1 MYIFKINGGKTLHG
15 TTEIK
20 GAKNATLPLLI
31 CTLLTKETLTIH
43 NVSQLSDIKIL
54 IELLRGMGSD
64 IIVDGDTVRLT
75 TPEIT
80 STDAPY
86 ELLSKMRA
94 AFWVIGPLLGRM
106 HKAHVS
112 LPGGCAIGARKL
124 DIYFS
129 ALEAMG
135 AKLELDGGYVSA
147 TADLHGAEIFPH
159 RITVGGTITTLMAAV
174 LAKGTTIIHNAAM
187 EPEVVDVEN
196 ILVKMGAKIQ
206 GVGTNTLTVE
216 GVHELHGT
224 EWYPVPDRI
233 ETATFSVAAA
243 LTRGNI
249 FLKGARLDLMGN
261 TANVLRNNGVI
272 FTQKADGLQVDA
284 SNAILTGQPIQTA
297 EYPGLATDDQPCL
310 TAMSCL
316 ATGDTLMTDSIFDNR
331 FMHVPELQRMG
342 AHIEVINNQSILV
355 HGVDHLTGATVTASD
370 LRGGA
375 ALVLAGLVA
384 QDETIV
390 QRIYHVDRGYYK
402 MEEKLTALGA
412 DIQRIWQEY
421 P

>member
-1 MYIFKINGGKTLHG
+1 MYAFKIKGGKSLVG

-43 NVSQLSDIKIL
+43 NVSLLSDIKLL
-54 IELLRGMGSD
+54 IELLKGLGAD
-64 IIVDGDTVRLT
+64 IRVEKDTVFLKT
-75 TPEIT
+75 SEIT
-80 STDAPY
+80 SMNAPY

-94 AFWVIGPLLGRM
+94 GFWVIGPLLARM
-106 HKAHVS
+106 GKAHVS
-112 LPGGCAIGARKL
+112 LPGGALGARKL
-124 DIYFS
+124 DIYFT

-135 AKLELDGGYVSA
+135 AKIEIEGGYVSA
-147 TADLHGAEIFPH
+147 SGFLHGAEIFPH

-187 EPEVVDVEN
+187 EPEVADVEN
-196 ILVKMGAKIQ
+196 MLVKMGAKIQ

-216 GVHELHGT
+216 GVESLSGA
-224 EWYPVPDRI
+224 EWYPIPDRI
-233 ETATFSVAAA
+233 ETATFAIATAMTKGSV
-243 LTRGNI
+243 
-249 FLKGARLDLMGN
+249 FLKGARIDLMGK
-261 TANVLRNNGVI
+261 TAEVLKQDGVI
-272 FTQKADGLQVDA
+272 LTQQEDGLKVDA
-284 SNAILTGQPIQTA
+284 TEAQLTAQAIQTA

-316 ATGDTLMTDSIFDNR
+316 AKGDTAITDAIFDNR

-342 AHIEVINNQSILV
+342 ANIEVINNQSVLV
-355 HGVDHLTGATVTASD
+355 HGVKALTGANVTASD

-384 QDETIV
+384 KGETLV
-390 QRIYHVDRGYYK
+390 QRVYHVDRGYYK
-402 MEEKLTALGA
+402 MEEKLAALGA
-412 DIQRIWQEY
+412 DIERIWQDY

>member
-1 MYIFKINGGKTLHG
+1 MYTFKIVGGTPLVG
-15 TTEIK
+15 SVEIK

-31 CTLLTKETLTIH
+31 CSLLTKETVTIH
-43 NVSQLSDIKIL
+43 NVSQLSDIKVL
-54 IELLRGMGSD
+54 IELLKGLGTN
-64 IIVDGDTVRLT
+64 VTVEGDKVHLQ
-75 TPEIT
+75 TPEII
-80 STDAPY
+80 STHAPY

-94 AFWVIGPLLGRM
+94 GFWVIAPLLARKGQ
-106 HKAHVS
+106 AHVS
-112 LPGGCAIGARKL
+112 LPGGCSLGARKL

-135 AKLELDGGYVSA
+135 ADIQIEEGYVSA
-147 TADLHGAEIFPH
+147 RGTLHGAEIFPH
-159 RITVGGTITTLMAAV
+159 RITVGGTITILMVAV
-174 LAKGTTIIHNAAM
+174 LTKGTTVLHNAAV
-187 EPEVVDVEN
+187 EPEVVDVEKM
-196 ILVKMGAKIQ
+196 LQKMGAKIQ
-206 GVGTNTLTVE
+206 GIGTHTLTIE
-216 GVHELHGT
+216 GVQELKGV

-233 ETATFSVAAA
+233 EAATFAIATA
-243 LTRGNI
+243 MTKGNVI
-249 FLKGARLDLMGN
+249 LKGAKLDLMQH
-261 TANVLRNNGVI
+261 TANILQKNGVLL
-272 FTQKADGLQVDA
+272 TQTATGIQVNA
-284 SNAILTGQPIQTA
+284 SNADLQGQSFQTA

-316 ATGDTLMTDSIFDNR
+316 AKGDSTVTDAIFDNR

-342 AHIEVINNQSILV
+342 AKIDVINNQTVKIQ
-355 HGVDHLTGATVTASD
+355 GVKALTGACVTASD

-384 QDETIV
+384 KGETTV

-412 DIQRIWQEY
+412 DITRIWQDY

>member
-1 MYIFKINGGKTLHG
+1 MYAFKINGGKVLHG

-20 GAKNATLPLLI
+20 AAKNAALPLLI
-31 CTLLTKETLTIH
+31 CALLTKETLTIH
-43 NVSQLSDIKIL
+43 NVSQLSDIKVL
-54 IELLRGMGSD
+54 IDLLRGIGSD
-64 IIVDGDTVRLT
+64 IQIDGDTIHLT
-75 TPEIT
+75 TPQIT
-80 STDAPY
+80 SVEAPY

-94 AFWVIGPLLGRM
+94 GFWVIGPLLGRM

-135 AKLELDGGYVSA
+135 AQIDIDGGYVSA
-147 TADLHGAEIFPH
+147 SGQLHGAEIFPH

-174 LAKGTTIIHNAAM
+174 LTKGTTIIHNAAM
-187 EPEVVDVEN
+187 DPEVVDVQKM
-196 ILVKMGAKIQ
+196 LVQMGAKIQ
-206 GVGTNTLTVE
+206 GIGTNTLTIE
-216 GVHELHGT
+216 GVDELHGT
-224 EWYPVPDRI
+224 QWYPVPDRI
-233 ETATFSVAAA
+233 ETATFATAAA
-243 LTRGNI
+243 VTHGNI

-261 TANVLRNNGVI
+261 TAGILQHSGVI
-272 FTQKADGLQVDA
+272 FTQKEDGLQIDA
-284 SNAILTGQPIQTA
+284 TNATLIGQTIQTA

-310 TAMSCL
+310 TTMSCL
-316 ATGDTLMTDSIFDNR
+316 AQGESLITDTIHDNR

-342 AHIEVINNQSILV
+342 AHIDVINNQSVLV
-355 HGVDHLTGATVTASD
+355 HGVDHLTGAIVTASD

-375 ALVLAGLVA
+375 ALTVAALAAHG
-384 QDETIV
+384 ETTI
-390 QRIYHVDRGYYK
+390 QRVYHIDRGYYK
-402 MEEKLTALGA
+402 LEEKLTALGA

>member
-1 MYIFKINGGKTLHG
+1 MYAFKINGGKALHG

-31 CTLLTKETLTIH
+31 CALLTKETLTIH

-54 IELLRGMGSD
+54 IELLRGMGSE
-64 IIVDGDTVRLT
+64 IVVDGDTVHLT
-75 TPEIT
+75 TPKIT

-124 DIYFS
+124 DIYFT

-135 AKLELDGGYVSA
+135 AKLDIDGGYVSA
-147 TADLHGAEIFPH
+147 SGELHGAEIFPH

-174 LAKGTTIIHNAAM
+174 LANGTTIIHNAAM

-196 ILVKMGAKIQ
+196 MLVKMGAKIQ
-206 GVGTNTLTVE
+206 GVGTNTLTIE
-216 GVHELHGT
+216 GVKELTGT

-233 ETATFSVAAA
+233 ETATFSAAAA
-243 LTRGNI
+243 LTKGDI

-261 TANVLRNNGVI
+261 TANVLRHNGVV
-272 FTQKADGLQVDA
+272 FTQQEDGLRVDA
-284 SNAILTGQPIQTA
+284 TKAVLAGQTIQTA

-316 ATGDTLMTDSIFDNR
+316 AEGDTLITDAIFDNR

-375 ALVLAGLVA
+375 ALILAGLVA
-384 QDETIV
+384 QGETTV
-390 QRIYHVDRGYYK
+390 QRVYHVDRGYYK

-412 DIQRIWQEY
+412 DIKRIWQDY

>member
-1 MYIFKINGGKTLHG
+1 MYAFKITGGKALMG

-31 CTLLTKETLTIH
+31 CSLLTKEKVTIH
-43 NVSQLSDIKIL
+43 NVSQLSDIKVL
-54 IELLRGMGSD
+54 IELLRGMGTK
-64 IIVDGDTVRLT
+64 IQLKNDTVSLT
-75 TPEIT
+75 TPQIT
-80 STDAPY
+80 STEAPY

-94 AFWVIGPLLGRM
+94 GFWVIGPLLGRM
-106 HKAHVS
+106 GKAHVS
-112 LPGGCAIGARKL
+112 LPGGCALGARKL

-135 AKLELDGGYVSA
+135 AKIKIDGGYVSA
-147 TADLHGAEIFPH
+147 NGTLHGAEIFPH
-159 RITVGGTITTLMAAV
+159 RITVGGTITILMAAV
-174 LAKGTTIIHNAAM
+174 LTKGSTVIHNAAM
-187 EPEVVDVEN
+187 EPEVVDVEKM
-196 ILVKMGAKIQ
+196 LVSMGAKIH

-216 GVHELHGT
+216 GVAELGGT

-233 ETATFSVAAA
+233 ETATYAIATA
-243 LTRGNI
+243 MTKGKI
-249 FLKGARLDLMGN
+249 TLKGARLELMNN
-261 TANVLRNNGVI
+261 TANILKANGVVL
-272 FTQKADGLQVDA
+272 TQTKEGIKVDA
-284 SNAILTGQPIQTA
+284 TKAHLKGQNIQTA

-316 ATGDTLMTDSIFDNR
+316 ATGDSLITDAIFDNR

-342 AHIEVINNQSILV
+342 ANIEVINNQSVLI
-355 HGVDHLTGATVTASD
+355 HGVKHLTAATVTASD

-384 QDETIV
+384 KGTTTV
-390 QRIYHVDRGYYK
+390 QRIYHIDRGYYK
-402 MEEKLTALGA
+402 MEEKLKALGA
-412 DIQRIWQEY
+412 NITRIWQDY

>member
-1 MYIFKINGGKTLHG
+1 MYAFKINGGKVLHG

-31 CTLLTKETLTIH
+31 CSLLTKEPLIIH

-54 IELLRGMGSD
+54 IELLQGMGVA
-64 IIVDGDTVRLT
+64 IQVEQDTVHLT
-75 TPEIT
+75 AKEII
-80 STDAPY
+80 STEAPY

-94 AFWVIGPLLGRM
+94 GFWVIGPLLARVG
-106 HKAHVS
+106 KAHVS
-112 LPGGCAIGARKL
+112 LPGGCALGARKL

-135 AKLELDGGYVSA
+135 AQISIDGGYVSA
-147 TADLHGAEIFPH
+147 EGILHGAEIFPH
-159 RITVGGTITTLMAAV
+159 RITVGGTITILMAAV
-174 LAKGTTIIHNAAM
+174 LTKGTTIIHNAAM
-187 EPEVVDVEN
+187 EPEVVDVEKM
-196 ILVKMGAKIQ
+196 LVQMGAKIQ

-216 GVHELHGT
+216 GVDELKGT

-233 ETATFSVAAA
+233 ETATFAVAAA
-243 LTRGNI
+243 LTKGNI
-249 FLKGARLDLMGN
+249 FLKGARLDLLGN
-261 TANVLRNNGVI
+261 TANVLKNDGVV
-272 FTQKADGLQVDA
+272 FTQLSDSLQIDA
-284 SNAILTGQPIQTA
+284 THTILKGQNIQTA

-316 ATGDTLMTDSIFDNR
+316 AAGESLITDAIFDNR

-342 AHIEVINNQSILV
+342 AQIDVINNQSILV

-375 ALVLAGLVA
+375 ALILAGLVA
-384 QDETIV
+384 QGETTV
-390 QRIYHVDRGYYK
+390 QRVYHVDRGYYK
-402 MEEKLTALGA
+402 MEEKLKALGA
-412 DIQRIWQEY
+412 DIERIWQEY

>member
-1 MYIFKINGGKTLHG
+1 MYAFKINGGKTLHG

-31 CTLLTKETLTIH
+31 CALLTKETLIIH

-64 IIVDGDTVRLT
+64 VVVDGDTIRLT

-124 DIYFS
+124 DIYFT

-135 AKLELDGGYVSA
+135 AKLDVDGGYVSA
-147 TADLHGAEIFPH
+147 SGELHGAEIFPH

-174 LAKGTTIIHNAAM
+174 LADGTTIIHNAAM

-196 ILVKMGAKIQ
+196 MLVKMGAKIQ
-206 GVGTNTLTVE
+206 GIGTNTLTIE
-216 GVHELHGT
+216 GVKELKGA

-233 ETATFSVAAA
+233 ETATFAAAAA
-243 LTRGNI
+243 LTKGDI

-261 TANVLRNNGVI
+261 TANVLRHNGVV
-272 FTQKADGLQVDA
+272 FTQQEDGLRVDA
-284 SNAILTGQPIQTA
+284 TKAVLTGQTIQTA

-316 ATGDTLMTDSIFDNR
+316 AKGDTLITDAIFDNR

-375 ALVLAGLVA
+375 ALILAGLVA
-384 QDETIV
+384 QGETTV
-390 QRIYHVDRGYYK
+390 QRVYHVDRGYYK
-402 MEEKLTALGA
+402 MEEKLAALGA
-412 DIQRIWQEY
+412 DIERIWQDY

>member
-196 ILVKMGAKIQ
+196 MLVKMGAKIQ
-206 GVGTNTLTVE
+206 GVGTNTLTIE
-216 GVHELHGT
+216 GVHELDGT

-233 ETATFSVAAA
+233 ETATFSIATA
-243 LTRGNI
+243 LTKGNI

-261 TANVLRNNGVI
+261 TANVLRHNGVI

-342 AHIEVINNQSILV
+342 AHIEVINNQAILV

>member
-1 MYIFKINGGKTLHG
+1 MYAFKIKGGQSLHG

-31 CTLLTKETLTIH
+31 CSLLTEETLTIQ
-43 NVSQLSDIKIL
+43 NVSQLSDIKVL
-54 IELLRGMGSD
+54 IEILKGIGTEVQTND
-64 IIVDGDTVRLT
+64 DTIHLT
-75 TPEIT
+75 TKKII
-80 STDAPY
+80 STNAPY

-94 AFWVIGPLLGRM
+94 GFWVIGPLLARTG
-106 HKAHVS
+106 KAHVS
-112 LPGGCAIGARKL
+112 LPGGCALGARKL
-124 DIYFS
+124 DIYFT

-135 AKLELDGGYVSA
+135 TKIDIEGGYVSA
-147 TADLHGAEIFPH
+147 SGELHGAEIFPH

-196 ILVKMGAKIQ
+196 MLVKMGANIQ
-206 GVGTNTLTVE
+206 GIGTNTLTID
-216 GVHELHGT
+216 GVSKLHGI

-233 ETATFSVAAA
+233 ETATFATAAT
-243 LTRGNI
+243 LTHGNI
-249 FLKGARLDLMGN
+249 FLTGAKLSLMGN
-261 TANVLRNNGVI
+261 TANILKHHGVI
-272 FTQKADGLQVDA
+272 LTQNPTGIQIDATKAHL
-284 SNAILTGQPIQTA
+284 IGQTIQTA

-310 TAMSCL
+310 TALSCV
-316 ATGDTLMTDSIFDNR
+316 AQGDSLITDAIFDNR

-375 ALVLAGLVA
+375 ALVLAGLSA
-384 QDETIV
+384 ESETTV

-402 MEEKLTALGA
+402 MEEKLKALGA
-412 DIQRIWQEY
+412 DITRIWQDY

>member
-1 MYIFKINGGKTLHG
+1 MYAFKINGGKTLHG

-43 NVSQLSDIKIL
+43 NVSQLSDIKVL
-54 IELLRGMGSD
+54 IDLLRGMGTD
-64 IIVDGDTVRLT
+64 IQIDGDTIHLT
-75 TPEIT
+75 TPEIK

-94 AFWVIGPLLGRM
+94 GFWVIGPLLGRM
-106 HKAHVS
+106 GKAHVS
-112 LPGGCAIGARKL
+112 LPGGCALGARKL

-135 AKLELDGGYVSA
+135 AKIDIDGGYVSA
-147 TADLHGAEIFPH
+147 QGTLHGAEIFPH
-159 RITVGGTITTLMAAV
+159 RITVGGTITILMAAV
-174 LAKGTTIIHNAAM
+174 LTKGTTVIHNAAL
-187 EPEVVDVEN
+187 EPEVVDVEKM
-196 ILVKMGAKIQ
+196 LLQMGAKIQ
-206 GVGTNTLTVE
+206 GIGTNTLIVD
-216 GVHELHGT
+216 GVDELTGT

-233 ETATFSVAAA
+233 ETATFAIAAA
-243 LTRGNI
+243 LTNGKI
-249 FLKGARLDLMGN
+249 LLKGAKLDLMGN
-261 TANVLRNNGVI
+261 TANVLRRNGVI
-272 FTQKADGLQVDA
+272 FNQEEVGLSVDA
-284 SNAILTGQPIQTA
+284 TNASLIGQNIQTA

-316 ATGDTLMTDSIFDNR
+316 ATGESLITDAIFDNR

-342 AHIEVINNQSILV
+342 ADIKVINNQSILI
-355 HGVDHLTGATVTASD
+355 HGVDHLTAATVTASD

-375 ALVLAGLVA
+375 ALVLAGLIA
-384 QDETIV
+384 QGETTV
-390 QRIYHVDRGYYK
+390 QRAYHVDRGYYK
-402 MEEKLTALGA
+402 IEEKLTALGA
-412 DIQRIWQEY
+412 NIERIWQDY

>member
-1 MYIFKINGGKTLHG
+1 MYSFKINGGKVLKG

-31 CTLLTKETLTIH
+31 CALLTKETLTIH
-43 NVSQLSDIKIL
+43 NVSQLSDIKVL

-64 IIVDGDTVRLT
+64 VQVDGDTVRLT
-75 TPEIT
+75 TPQIT

-94 AFWVIGPLLGRM
+94 GFWVIGPLLGRM
-106 HKAHVS
+106 GNAHVS
-112 LPGGCAIGARKL
+112 LPGGCALGARKL

-135 AKLELDGGYVSA
+135 AKINIDGGYVSA
-147 TADLHGAEIFPH
+147 SGKLHGAEIFPH
-159 RITVGGTITTLMAAV
+159 RITVGGTITILMAAV
-174 LAKGTTIIHNAAM
+174 LTKGTTIIHNAAM
-187 EPEVVDVEN
+187 EPEVVDVQN
-196 ILVKMGAKIQ
+196 MLAKMGAKIQ
-206 GVGTNTLTVE
+206 GIGTNTLTVE
-216 GVHELHGT
+216 GVDELKGT

-233 ETATFSVAAA
+233 ETATFAVAAA
-243 LTRGNI
+243 LTKGNI
-249 FLKGARLDLMGN
+249 FLKGARLDLLGH
-261 TANVLRNNGVI
+261 TAAVLQHNGVT
-272 FTQKADGLQVDA
+272 FTQKEDVLQVDA
-284 SNAILTGQPIQTA
+284 TKATLKGQNIQTA

-310 TAMSCL
+310 TAMSCIADGESL
-316 ATGDTLMTDSIFDNR
+316 ITDAIFDNR

-342 AHIEVINNQSILV
+342 ANIDVINNQSILV
-355 HGVDHLTGATVTASD
+355 HGVSHLTGATVTASD

-375 ALVLAGLVA
+375 ALILAGLVA
-384 QDETIV
+384 DGETTV
-390 QRIYHVDRGYYK
+390 QRVYHVDRGYYK

-412 DIQRIWQEY
+412 DIQRIWQDY

>member
-1 MYIFKINGGKTLHG
+1 M
-15 TTEIK
+15 
-20 GAKNATLPLLI
+20 
-31 CTLLTKETLTIH
+31 
-43 NVSQLSDIKIL
+43 
-54 IELLRGMGSD
+54 
-64 IIVDGDTVRLT
+64 VDGIVLVIDAEFVGQRLQ
-75 TPEIT
+75 
-80 STDAPY
+80 S
-86 ELLSKMRA
+86 
-94 AFWVIGPLLGRM
+94 
-106 HKAHVS
+106 
-112 LPGGCAIGARKL
+112 
-124 DIYFS
+124 
-129 ALEAMG
+129 
-135 AKLELDGGYVSA
+135 
-147 TADLHGAEIFPH
+147 
-159 RITVGGTITTLMAAV
+159 
-174 LAKGTTIIHNAAM
+174 
-187 EPEVVDVEN
+187 
-196 ILVKMGAKIQ
+196 
-206 GVGTNTLTVE
+206 
-216 GVHELHGT
+216 GVHELDGT

-233 ETATFSVAAA
+233 ETATFSIATA
-243 LTRGNI
+243 LTKGNI

-261 TANVLRNNGVI
+261 TANVLRHNGVI
-272 FTQKADGLQVDA
+272 FNQTADGLQVDA
-284 SNAILTGQPIQTA
+284 TKASLTGQSIQTA

-384 QDETIV
+384 QGETIV

>member
-196 ILVKMGAKIQ
+196 MLVKMGAKIQ
-206 GVGTNTLTVE
+206 GVGTNTLTIE
-216 GVHELHGT
+216 GVHELDGT

-233 ETATFSVAAA
+233 ETATFSIATA
-243 LTRGNI
+243 LTKGNI

-261 TANVLRNNGVI
+261 TANVLRHNGVI

>member
-1 MYIFKINGGKTLHG
+1 MYAFKIKGGKTLLG

-31 CTLLTKETLTIH
+31 CALLTKKTLTIH
-43 NVSQLSDIKIL
+43 NVSQLSDIKVL
-54 IELLRGMGSD
+54 IELLRGMGSN
-64 IIVDGDTVRLT
+64 IQLDGDTIHLT

-80 STDAPY
+80 STHAPY

-94 AFWVIGPLLGRM
+94 GFWVIGPLLARM
-106 HKAHVS
+106 RKAHVS
-112 LPGGCAIGARKL
+112 LPGGCALGARKL

-129 ALEAMG
+129 ALETMG
-135 AKLELDGGYVSA
+135 AKIDIDGGYVSA
-147 TADLHGAEIFPH
+147 SGTLHGAEIFPH
-159 RITVGGTITTLMAAV
+159 RITVGGTITILMAAV
-174 LAKGTTIIHNAAM
+174 LTKGTTIIHNAAM

-196 ILVKMGAKIQ
+196 MLLKMGAKIQ

-216 GVHELHGT
+216 GVDELNGA

-233 ETATFSVAAA
+233 ETATFAIAAA
-243 LTRGNI
+243 LTKGNI

-261 TANVLRNNGVI
+261 TANVLKHNGLI
-272 FTQKADGLQVDA
+272 FTQKEDGLQIDA
-284 SNAILTGQPIQTA
+284 TQAHLTEQTIQTA

-316 ATGDTLMTDSIFDNR
+316 AKGETLITDAIFDNR

-342 AHIEVINNQSILV
+342 AHIDVINNQSILI
-355 HGVDHLTGATVTASD
+355 HGVEHLTGATVTASD

-384 QDETIV
+384 QGETIV

-402 MEEKLTALGA
+402 MEEKLAALGA
-412 DIQRIWQEY
+412 DIERIWQDY

>member
-1 MYIFKINGGKTLHG
+1 MYAFKIKGGKTLHG

-54 IELLRGMGSD
+54 IELLRGMGSE
-64 IIVDGDTVRLT
+64 IVVDGDTIHLT
-75 TPEIT
+75 TAEIT

-124 DIYFS
+124 DIYFT

-135 AKLELDGGYVSA
+135 AKLDVDGGYVSA
-147 TADLHGAEIFPH
+147 SGELHGAEIFPH

-174 LAKGTTIIHNAAM
+174 LANGTTIIHNAAM

-196 ILVKMGAKIQ
+196 MLVKMGAKIK
-206 GVGTNTLTVE
+206 GIGTNTLTIE
-216 GVHELHGT
+216 GVEELKGT

-233 ETATFSVAAA
+233 ETATFATATA
-243 LTRGNI
+243 LTQGDI

-261 TANVLRNNGVI
+261 TANVLRHNGVV
-272 FTQKADGLQVDA
+272 FTQQEEGLHVDA
-284 SNAILTGQPIQTA
+284 TKAVLSGQTIQTA

-316 ATGDTLMTDSIFDNR
+316 ANGDTLITDAIFDNR

-375 ALVLAGLVA
+375 ALILAGLVA
-384 QDETIV
+384 KGETTV
-390 QRIYHVDRGYYK
+390 QRVYHVDRGYYK
-402 MEEKLTALGA
+402 MEEKLKALGA
-412 DIQRIWQEY
+412 GIERIWRDY

>member
-1 MYIFKINGGKTLHG
+1 MYAFKINGEKTLQG

-43 NVSQLSDIKIL
+43 NVSQLSDIKVL
-54 IELLRGMGSD
+54 IEILRGMGSE
-64 IIVDGDTVRLT
+64 IVVDGDTIRLT
-75 TPEIT
+75 TREIT
-80 STDAPY
+80 STEAPY

-94 AFWVIGPLLGRM
+94 GFWVIGPLLGRM
-106 HKAHVS
+106 GKAHVS
-112 LPGGCAIGARKL
+112 LPGGCALGARKL
-124 DIYFS
+124 DIYFT

-135 AKLELDGGYVSA
+135 AKLDIDGGYVSA
-147 TADLHGAEIFPH
+147 NGTLHGAEIFPH
-159 RITVGGTITTLMAAV
+159 RITVGGTITILMASV
-174 LAKGTTIIHNAAM
+174 LTKGTTIIHNAAL

-196 ILVKMGAKIQ
+196 MLVQMGAKIQ

-216 GVHELHGT
+216 GVDELTGVD
-224 EWYPVPDRI
+224 WYPVPDRI
-233 ETATFSVAAA
+233 ETATFAIATA
-243 LTRGNI
+243 LTKGNI
-249 FLKGARLDLMGN
+249 FLKGARLDLLGN
-261 TANVLRNNGVI
+261 TAGVLQHNGVL
-272 FTQKADGLQVDA
+272 FTQKDDGLLVEA
-284 SNAILTGQPIQTA
+284 SNAILKGQPIQTA

-316 ATGDTLMTDSIFDNR
+316 ANGESLITDAIFDNR

-342 AHIEVINNQSILV
+342 ANIDVINNQSILI
-355 HGVDHLTGATVTASD
+355 HGVEHLTGATVTASD

-384 QDETIV
+384 QGQTIV
-390 QRIYHVDRGYYK
+390 QRAYHVDRGYYK
-402 MEEKLTALGA
+402 IEEKLTALGA
-412 DIQRIWQEY
+412 DIERIWQEY

>member
-1 MYIFKINGGKTLHG
+1 MYAFKIKGGKSLKG
-15 TTEIK
+15 TIEIK

-31 CTLLTKETLTIH
+31 CSLLTKETLTIH

-54 IELLRGMGSD
+54 LELLRGLGTK
-64 IIVDGDTVRLT
+64 IQVKHDTIYLT

-80 STDAPY
+80 SAHAPY

-94 AFWVIGPLLGRM
+94 GFWVIGPLLGRM
-106 HKAHVS
+106 REAHVS
-112 LPGGCAIGARKL
+112 LPGGCALGARKL

-135 AKLELDGGYVSA
+135 AKIDIDGGYVSA
-147 TADLHGAEIFPH
+147 SGMLHGAEIFPH
-159 RITVGGTITTLMAAV
+159 RITVGGTITILMAAV
-174 LAKGTTIIHNAAM
+174 LTKGTTIIHNAAM
-187 EPEVVDVEN
+187 EPEVVDVEKM
-196 ILVKMGAKIQ
+196 LVQMGAKIQ
-206 GVGTNTLTVE
+206 GIGTNTLTVQ
-216 GVHELHGT
+216 GVKELRGA
-224 EWYPVPDRI
+224 EWYPIPDRI
-233 ETATFSVAAA
+233 ESATFAIATAMTKGKVM
-243 LTRGNI
+243 
-249 FLKGARLDLMGN
+249 LKGARLDLMHN
-261 TANVLRNNGVI
+261 TANILKNNGVI
-272 FTQKADGLQVDA
+272 LTQLKDGVQIEATKANLK
-284 SNAILTGQPIQTA
+284 GQNIQTA

-316 ATGDTLMTDSIFDNR
+316 ASGDSSITDAIFDNR

-342 AHIEVINNQSILV
+342 ANIEVINNQAVLI
-355 HGVDHLTGATVTASD
+355 HGVKHLTGATVTASD

-384 QDETIV
+384 KGETTV

-402 MEEKLTALGA
+402 MEEKLSALGA
-412 DIQRIWQEY
+412 NIQRIWQDY